1 MSLSINNSPFVKVDT
16 SPMERPV
23 LPATATG
30 VNQTASSHHSAGVHV
45 PVRNDNAKGGQN
57 EVIFNSGAF
66 TKLFDMLELVFKT
79 MREMFAGKN
88 ITPDVL
94 PDAERSPKVKPD
106 AGPQPKV
113 KPDAG
118 PQPMVKP
125 DAGPQPMVKP
135 DAGRLRPV
143 LPGPTVPVLPAVP
156 KPVVNV
162 TNDANAQVKV
172 EVNVNHCHCPDTKS
186 EHDKGLRPRV
196 APDVSV
202 TPQPAPTVVP
212 QTDTKPSVPPKPDTT
227 PKPGVTPQPAPTVV
241 PQTDTKPSVP
251 PKADATPKP
260 GVMPQPQPQVIPDND
275 AKPTVNPDRPQP
287 LPDLTSPAP
296 GNDRG
301 ERNRPGVNHRTWLR
315 T

>member
-88 ITPDVL
+88 ITPDVV

-106 AGPQPKV
+106 AGPQPK
-113 KPDAG
+113 
-118 PQPMVKP
+118 VKP

-212 QTDTKPSVPPKPDTT
+212 QTDTKPSVPPK
-227 PKPGVTPQPAPTVV
+227 
-241 PQTDTKPSVP
+241 
-251 PKADATPKP
+251 ADATPKP